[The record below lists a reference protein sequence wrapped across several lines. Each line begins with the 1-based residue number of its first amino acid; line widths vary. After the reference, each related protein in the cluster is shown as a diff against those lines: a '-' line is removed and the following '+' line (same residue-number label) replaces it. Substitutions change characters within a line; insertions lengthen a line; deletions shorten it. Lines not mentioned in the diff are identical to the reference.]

1 MKKLLLPLG
10 LSVAVATCLAQPFS
24 PPNPI
29 ITNQFP
35 IPPDAWVC
43 GLSEF
48 DSPLGPCNQSS
59 QTNLPCVSFGQM
71 GLGTCHQFT
80 NATLRFAN
88 FEYYVSICLPQF
100 APTRVEFHGP
110 VSAGG
115 TNGALYNLDG
125 GSVVSLDGRVI
136 YTSLHYLPQP
146 EIILTDSQ
154 MWDLIGG
161 KWSLH
166 VFSPV
171 LPGGELCGPIIPPD
185 SDNDGVSD
193 FFDSCPNTPSGPVVN
208 AHGCSIVDL
217 CPCSGPWKNHGE
229 YVFGVA
235 KAAAAFR
242 EQGLITAGAQQAIV
256 RDAARSDCG
265 KSH

>member
-1 MKKLLLPLG
+1 
-10 LSVAVATCLAQPFS
+10 
-24 PPNPI
+24 
-29 ITNQFP
+29 
-35 IPPDAWVC
+35 
-43 GLSEF
+43 
-48 DSPLGPCNQSS
+48 
-59 QTNLPCVSFGQM
+59 
-71 GLGTCHQFT
+71 
-80 NATLRFAN
+80 
-88 FEYYVSICLPQF
+88 
-100 APTRVEFHGP
+100 
-110 VSAGG
+110 
-115 TNGALYNLDG
+115 
-125 GSVVSLDGRVI
+125 VVSLDGRVI

-242 EQGLITAGAQQAIV
+242 TV
-256 RDAARSDCG
+256 RNPLGIR
-265 KSH
+265 